1 LLSKRFEL
9 INFIFLFLL
18 LIPLSG
24 LARGE
29 SVIDGV
35 KLGIYEKGPF
45 FSVLSNKSDNQR
57 LELGIHSIN
66 IQLGEFDSG
75 MSKLIPVNL
84 SSSGIRFSYASL
96 FGKSQNINRTYLKLG
111 FDFSNIEAY
120 SKVELSTLNYEFNGL
135 NTTCSSCSSIEF
147 KTSNKSMRLI
157 PHLSLGW
164 VKRISRNLEMDASL
178 GIQYIDL
185 AQVEWNYNSQNNLP
199 KFVRDEINEAVKIMN
214 SSISDLP
221 DFYPTFLVSFT
232 YLFS

>member
-1 LLSKRFEL
+1 MLFKRFEL

-24 LARGE
+24 LARE
-29 SVIDGV
+29 KSVIDGV

-84 SSSGIRFSYASL
+84 SSSGVRFSYNSL

-120 SKVELSTLNYEFNGL
+120 SKVELSTLNYEFNGF

-185 AQVEWNYNSQNNLP
+185 SQVEWNYNSQNNLP